1 MFISKRILII
11 ISIVGII
18 ILGALG
24 FTTFQLLNQPSAS
37 ATGISST
44 VTPTPLATTPG
55 STVNRACATGI
66 ISSINAQN
74 QTFVVTEAK
83 GSKTL
88 TVTADSQTTFHKRG
102 ETGVTFGS
110 LATGQHVRVTSQ
122 TACDATTTTFTAKGI
137 TIVVPTTPTATPT
150 GSPTP

>member
-11 ISIVGII
+11 ISIVGIV

-24 FTTFQLLNQPSAS
+24 FTTFQLLNQPSAN

-66 ISSINAQN
+66 ISSIDAQN

-83 GSKTL
+83 GSKTF
-88 TVTADSQTTFHKRG
+88 TVTANPQTTFHKRG
-102 ETGVTFGS
+102 ETDVTFSS

-122 TACDATTTTFTAKGI
+122 AACDATTTTFTAKGI

-150 GSPTP
+150 P